1 MDIDVGGT
9 VYSVQKGGKIE
20 LGVASDHMTVY
31 VDPDDWEGSVR
42 RIDRQVRLH
51 NYAKAMKLGILP
63 AKPSEPG
70 TELPS
75 DGRKAE

>member
-1 MDIDVGGT
+1 
-9 VYSVQKGGKIE
+9 
-20 LGVASDHMTVY
+20 MTVY